1 MNDENTLE
9 IIEQARRKM
18 HETVDRRFDDLIAL
32 VQGGEIETESDFELS
47 LCDRPT
53 YFKGKKPVSV
63 IYPDNTEFETSTW
76 KKVAKQL
83 LNECAGDAVMYDRL
97 HRHCN
102 KVSGRDRV
110 LLSESPDGM
119 NSPICFADGMYFES
133 KFDTE
138 TLLHVITKRILDP
151 IGYDYSGIRLKVYD
165 PALRMA
171 AEEQAQ
177 EPECDEQGFGMQML

>member
-1 MNDENTLE
+1 
-9 IIEQARRKM
+9 
-18 HETVDRRFDDLIAL
+18 
-32 VQGGEIETESDFELS
+32 
-47 LCDRPT
+47 
-53 YFKGKKPVSV
+53 
-63 IYPDNTEFETSTW
+63 
-76 KKVAKQL
+76 
-83 LNECAGDAVMYDRL
+83 MYDRL
-97 HRHCN
+97 HRLCN